1 MEIPP
6 KPLSKPLLRS
16 VTQCVWKRLLMCLCA
31 HQLEAHGTPT
41 QKSHR
46 WSVQAVPLE
55 IPEAVPTVMPRGS
68 EGDDDDS
75 CGSSGSVSGTGS
87 GSESTTATTKF

>member
-1 MEIPP
+1 
-6 KPLSKPLLRS
+6 
-16 VTQCVWKRLLMCLCA
+16 MCLCT

-55 IPEAVPTVMPRGS
+55 IPEAVPTVMPRGT
-68 EGDDDDS
+68 EGDDDIF
-75 CGSSGSVSGTGS
+75 GSSGSVSGTGS
-87 GSESTTATTKF
+87 GSESTTTTTKY

>member
-1 MEIPP
+1 
-6 KPLSKPLLRS
+6 
-16 VTQCVWKRLLMCLCA
+16 MCLCA

-46 WSVQAVPLE
+46 WSVHAVPLE

-75 CGSSGSVSGTGS
+75 CGSSGSVSGSGS